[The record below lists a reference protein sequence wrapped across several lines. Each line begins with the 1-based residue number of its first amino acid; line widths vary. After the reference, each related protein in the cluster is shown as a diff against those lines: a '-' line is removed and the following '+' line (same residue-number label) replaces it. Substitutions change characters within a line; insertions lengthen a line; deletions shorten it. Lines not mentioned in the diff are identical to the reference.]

1 MARKGLKSINFRS
14 LTDDLASEEALLILR
29 AIEVGKSERMKK
41 DERDPTVSLYN
52 ISLGWL
58 TYGKDRMR
66 ELLQQALI
74 AVLKNLRLKVGGSL
88 KNDKG

>member
-1 MARKGLKSINFRS
+1 
-14 LTDDLASEEALLILR
+14 
-29 AIEVGKSERMKK
+29 MKK